1 LRLRDETKAE
11 ALSDGGGLVGA
22 AGYPLG
28 MSLKSRHTR
37 HRAKAP
43 VSPRATRLS
52 VRKVNRSKAKPKA
65 AKK

>member
-1 LRLRDETKAE
+1 MRLRDETKAE
-11 ALSDGGGLVGA
+11 ALSDGGRLVGFRRH
-22 AGYPLG
+22 PIG

>member
-1 LRLRDETKAE
+1 
-11 ALSDGGGLVGA
+11 
-22 AGYPLG
+22 

>member
-1 LRLRDETKAE
+1 MAVANCAVADI
-11 ALSDGGGLVGA
+11 LS
-22 AGYPLG
+22 G

-52 VRKVNRSKAKPKA
+52 VRKVNRSKAKPKS
-65 AKK
+65 AK